1 MDNRTLMITT
11 ALIAFSYAVLFLVL
25 SIKRKEKDFFF
36 YFVGFSFG
44 SIATGLSYFQGVWN
58 EWLTIILLNF
68 AYFGF
73 VFFMTSGLK
82 IFFGLKPFRTRF
94 ILYYAV
100 GMFLM
105 VVFTF
110 VYPHFSIRVLVN
122 SIFTLTV
129 ITDHLVCTLIKYKN
143 SHSTDVF
150 ASYGLI
156 GGYMVMTL
164 VRILFAL
171 LDFKA
176 VGTLT
181 TQSLYST
188 LGTLIFFLVVNFWAF
203 YILISDYRSLLINL
217 KQSNDELTRLAVKD
231 TLTGL
236 NNRRSMDEGVNRF
249 LNIAQAYKQ
258 EISFIMLD
266 LDNFKLVNDIY
277 GHDYGDLVLKGVADS
292 ITSSIRKSDI
302 SYRWGGEEFLIV
314 LPNTDLS
321 TAYEVA
327 EALRLDVKSRL
338 TTPSSQLTIS
348 LGVTDYAS
356 TDGPNLWFRRADYA
370 LNLAKKQGKD
380 RAVTWSSEKS
390 LPLAFAKIDWNK
402 SWECGH
408 KELDRQHRELIDLSN
423 ALAVLGTDPI
433 NEDLIIK
440 QLDTIILHTVN
451 HFNYEEELLKSLDY
465 EDYDAHRKEHADLV
479 ERFTALVRETKDHK
493 VSIKSCFD
501 QFAGTLII
509 GHLLHYD
516 RLFFPLIASSLN

>member
-1 MDNRTLMITT
+1 MDNRTMMITT
-11 ALIAFSYAVLFLVL
+11 ALIAFSYAILFLVL
-25 SIKRKEKDFFF
+25 SFKRKEKDFFL
-36 YFVGFSFG
+36 YYVGFSLG
-44 SIATGLSYFQGVWN
+44 GLATGLSYFQGVWN

-73 VFFMTSGLK
+73 VFFMISGLK
-82 IFFGLKPFRTRF
+82 IFFKLKPFRTRF
-94 ILYYAV
+94 FLYYAV
-100 GMFLM
+100 GMILM

-110 VYPHFSIRVLVN
+110 FYPHFSIRVLVN
-122 SIFTLTV
+122 TLFTLAV
-129 ITDHLVCTLIKYKN
+129 ITDHLICTIKQNKDNRSANVYG
-143 SHSTDVF
+143 
-150 ASYGLI
+150 SYGLI
-156 GGYMVMTL
+156 GGYTVLTM
-164 VRILFAL
+164 VRILIVL

-176 VGTLT
+176 EGTLI

-188 LGTLIFFLVVNFWAF
+188 LGTLIFFLIMNFWAF
-203 YILISDYRSLLINL
+203 YILISDYQRMLINL
-217 KQSNDELTRLAVKD
+217 KKTNDELTALAVKD

-249 LNIAQAYKQ
+249 LNIAEAYRQ
-258 EISFIMLD
+258 ELSFIMLD

-277 GHDYGDLVLKGVADS
+277 GHDYGDRVLKGVADS
-292 ITSSIRKSDI
+292 ITSSTRKSDI

-314 LPNTDLS
+314 LPNTDLK

-327 EALRLDVKSRL
+327 ENLRLDVKSRL

-380 RAVTWSSEKS
+380 RAIIWASTKP

-408 KELDRQHRELIDLSN
+408 KELDRQHQELIDLSN

-440 QLDTIILHTVN
+440 QLDTIITHTVY
-451 HFNYEEELLKSLDY
+451 HFNYEEDLLKSLNY
-465 EDYDAHRKEHADLV
+465 EDYEGHKQEHADLIK
-479 ERFTALVRETKDHK
+479 RFTLLIQETKDHK
-493 VSIKSCFD
+493 VTIKNCFD
-501 QFAGTLII
+501 QFAGTLVI